1 MVIIPDLSVM
11 IKPSASL
18 PLNFTYLS
26 LSTGAAPGEGTVV
39 TLILIGDN
47 LMNHFSK
54 LINFQSNINFIQLNA
69 TTPNTLALALNTLDN
84 GDLLFMLGL
93 SDQIKRELKRKLS
106 M

>member
-11 IKPSASL
+11 IKPSAGL

-26 LSTGAAPGEGTVV
+26 LSTAAAPGEGTVV

-54 LINFQSNINFIQLNA
+54 LINFQSNINFIKLYA
-69 TTPNTLALALNTLDN
+69 TTPNTMDTLDF
-84 GDLLFMLGL
+84 GYLLFILRL
-93 SDQIKRELKRKLS
+93 SDQINEN
-106 M
+106 